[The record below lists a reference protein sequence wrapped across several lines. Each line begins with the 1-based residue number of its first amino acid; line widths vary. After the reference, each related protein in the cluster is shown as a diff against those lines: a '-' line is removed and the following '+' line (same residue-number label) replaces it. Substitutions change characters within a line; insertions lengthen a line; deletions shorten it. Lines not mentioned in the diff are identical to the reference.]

1 MVSRILPNRRDFTRE
16 ILSLLIAGGI
26 ATGALHA
33 APAEWFLRVHSIQ
46 VIQSDEGK
54 TIVIQAR
61 TVWPGD
67 ALRVNW
73 NAQVERIV
81 LDPVGQAVGAT
92 VCAGDGFATI
102 RDDAYEVVRMPL
114 ADWVGDPFCNPD
126 IGEPHVAQASWS
138 FEILGVTKTASTR
151 SAAFTLVDR
160 TIRLDR

>member
-1 MVSRILPNRRDFTRE
+1 MVKRILPSQRGFTRE
-16 ILSLLIAGGI
+16 ILSILIAGMI
-26 ATGALHA
+26 TVAVLYV
-33 APAEWFLRVHSIQ
+33 APAEWFLKIHSIQ

-67 ALRVNW
+67 ALSVQW
-73 NAQVERIV
+73 NAQVDRIV
-81 LDPVGQAVGAT
+81 LDPAGKAFGAT
-92 VCAGDGFATI
+92 VCAGEGFATI
-102 RDDAYEVVRMPL
+102 RDDVYEVVRMPL

-138 FEILGVTKTASTR
+138 FDILGVTKTASTR

>member
-1 MVSRILPNRRDFTRE
+1 MVKGMMPTRRDFTRE
-16 ILSLLIAGGI
+16 ILSLIIAGGF
-26 ATGALHA
+26 AAGAIQA
-33 APAEWFLRVHSIQ
+33 APAEWFLKVHSIQ

-67 ALRVNW
+67 ALRVHW
-73 NAQVERIV
+73 TAQVDRIL
-81 LDPVGQAVGAT
+81 LDPLGKATGAT

-126 IGEPHVAQASWS
+126 AGEPHVAQASWS
-138 FEILGVTKTASTR
+138 FDILGVTKTASTR